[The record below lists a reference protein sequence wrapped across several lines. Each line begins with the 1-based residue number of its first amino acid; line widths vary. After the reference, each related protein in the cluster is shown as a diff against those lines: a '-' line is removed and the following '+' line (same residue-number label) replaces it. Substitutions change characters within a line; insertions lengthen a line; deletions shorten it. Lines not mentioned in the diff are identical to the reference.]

1 MRIELNNKTH
11 WRSDHIKAFIEYSMK
26 DERPD
31 LFKRGAP
38 ALRVRVVFTRGRH
51 GGSSGHALI
60 RGNSMTIRLNRE
72 NPDKVDFAF
81 VITHELAHTRGMRH
95 PAMRGNPH
103 YRRVGRNR
111 EIYAW
116 GNTPP
121 LEMDPAKVKK
131 AKTIWTRKP
140 QTFVAAGKRPLVD
153 WVVKHGFELVDF
165 GGDEYEVSTKTG
177 FNFGDGSH
185 SRICFGVRDVRETVD
200 SYSLTMEPCAV
211 DCECREV

>member
-1 MRIELNNKTH
+1 
-11 WRSDHIKAFIEYSMK
+11 
-26 DERPD
+26 
-31 LFKRGAP
+31 
-38 ALRVRVVFTRGRH
+38 
-51 GGSSGHALI
+51 
-60 RGNSMTIRLNRE
+60 MTIRLGKE

-95 PAMRGNPH
+95 PAMRGNPR

-116 GNTPP
+116 GNTLP

-140 QTFVAAGKRPLVD
+140 ESFIAAGTDPLKD
-153 WVVKHGFELVDF
+153 WVTKQGFELVNF
-165 GGDEYEVSTKTG
+165 GGNEYEVSTKTG
-177 FNFGDGSH
+177 FNLGDGSH

-200 SYSLTMEPCAV
+200 SYSLTMEPCPA
-211 DCECREV
+211 DCECRD